1 MRSGSAPARHLF
13 SLLAAVLAGMIMLPT
28 AAFAAEGVISYVEP
42 SDEGVRVL
50 VSVPKGADVDLAG
63 VEVTID
69 GTATSATAE
78 PAGTDTR
85 IRRTS
90 VLAIDTSN
98 SMRGAR
104 FTSAKAAA
112 LNYLDNVPEDV
123 FVGIVSFA
131 ADVADDLA
139 PTLDRNQA
147 RAVIKG
153 LTLSKQTRLYD
164 AVLSGVE
171 LAGEEGQRSLLVLS
185 DGADT
190 SNTSLTKT
198 ASFVSDSE
206 VTVNV
211 VALEQSGTALAAL
224 SQLALAGDGEVI
236 SADSGGLAKTFSDEA
251 DILATQ
257 ILVTAQVPD
266 SLGKTEAS
274 IDILLPSVSG
284 EPVTASAF
292 STVQDELGI
301 ADAGD
306 VLRGDKAFSPPT
318 WLMYAGIAALGVGL
332 MIILIVLVPSRA
344 RPMSLEDRISTYSRA
359 ASNAPSAPSEKP
371 ESEAALTQAKTAAAG
386 VLQRNAGLEAKI
398 SARLASAGSEL
409 KSSEWLLVHAAFFV
423 GMGLLGLLLGG
434 GGILIGI
441 LFLVVGAVGP
451 WLYLGLRQSRRKK
464 AFAQSLPDT
473 LQLMSGSLAA
483 GLSLAQSVDT
493 IVREGGD
500 PMASEFKRVL
510 IETRLGVPLEDALD
524 GITQRFESK
533 DFDWVVMAIRIQRQV
548 GGNLAELLDTVA
560 ATIREREYVRRQVDA
575 LAAEGKLSAYVLT
588 ALPPLFLLYLT
599 FAQRDYVMPLFTD
612 IRGLVMLVGAT
623 VWLLIGA
630 FVMSKLIKVEV

>member
-1 MRSGSAPARHLF
+1 MRAGSGRARHLF
-13 SLLAAVLAGMIMLPT
+13 TLLAAVLAGLILLPT
-28 AAFAAEGVISYVEP
+28 AAFAADGVISYVEP

-50 VSVPKGADVDLAG
+50 VSVPKGSDVDLAG

-69 GTATSATAE
+69 GIATSATAE
-78 PAGTDTR
+78 LAGTDTR

-104 FTSAKAAA
+104 FKAAKAAA
-112 LNYLDNVPEDV
+112 LNYLDNVPDDV

-131 ADVADDLA
+131 GDVADELV
-139 PTLDRNQA
+139 PSLDRDQA
-147 RAVIKG
+147 RAVIDG
-153 LTLSKQTRLYD
+153 LSLSKRTRLYD
-164 AVLSGVE
+164 AILSGVE

-190 SNTSLTKT
+190 SDTSLTDT
-198 ASFVSDSE
+198 ASVISDSE

-211 VALEQSGTALAAL
+211 VALEQSGTPLAAL
-224 SQLALAGDGEVI
+224 NQLALAGDGEVI

-257 ILVTAQVPD
+257 ILVTAQIPET
-266 SLGKTEAS
+266 LGKTDAG
-274 IDILLPSVSG
+274 IDILLPSASG
-284 EPVTASAF
+284 EAVTASAF
-292 STVQDELGI
+292 STVQDEIGF
-301 ADAGD
+301 ADTGD
-306 VLRGDKAFSPPT
+306 VLRGDKAFTPPT

-332 MIILIVLVPSRA
+332 MVILIVLIPARA

-359 ASNAPSAPSEKP
+359 ASNAPAPSSGKN
-371 ESEAALTQAKTAAAG
+371 ESDAALTQAKTAAAG
-386 VLQRNAGLEAKI
+386 MLQRNAGLEAKI

-409 KSSEWLLVHAAFFV
+409 KSSEWLLIHAAFFV

-451 WLYLGLRQSRRKK
+451 WLYLGFRQSRRKK
-464 AFAQSLPDT
+464 AFAQALPDT

-500 PMASEFKRVL
+500 PMAGEFKRVL
-510 IETRLGVPLEDALD
+510 VETRLGVPLEDALD
-524 GITQRFESK
+524 GITQRFQSK

-630 FVMSKLIKVEV
+630 FIMSKLVKVEV

>member
-1 MRSGSAPARHLF
+1 MRAGSGHARHLF
-13 SLLAAVLAGMIMLPT
+13 TLLASILAGLILLPT
-28 AAFAAEGVISYVEP
+28 AAFAADGVISYVEP

-50 VSVPKGADVDLAG
+50 VSVPKGSDVDLAG

-69 GTATSATAE
+69 GIATSATAE

-104 FTSAKAAA
+104 FKAAKAAA
-112 LNYLDNVPEDV
+112 FNYLDNVPEDV

-131 ADVADDLA
+131 GDVADELV
-139 PTLDRNQA
+139 PSLDRDQA
-147 RAVIKG
+147 RTVIDG
-153 LTLSKQTRLYD
+153 LSLSKRTRLYD

-190 SNTSLTKT
+190 TDTSLTDT
-198 ASFVSDSE
+198 ASFISDSE

-211 VALEQSGTALAAL
+211 VALEQSGTPLAAL
-224 SQLALAGDGEVI
+224 NRLALAGDGEVI

-257 ILVTAQVPD
+257 ILVTAQIPET
-266 SLGKTEAS
+266 LGKTDAS
-274 IDILLPSVSG
+274 IDILLPSASG
-284 EPVTASAF
+284 DVVTASAF
-292 STVQDELGI
+292 STVQDELGFS
-301 ADAGD
+301 DAGD
-306 VLRGDKAFSPPT
+306 VLRGDKAFTLPT

-332 MIILIVLVPSRA
+332 MIILIVLVPSPA
-344 RPMSLEDRISTYSRA
+344 RPMSLEDRISKYSRA
-359 ASNAPSAPSEKP
+359 ASNASAPPSGKSE
-371 ESEAALTQAKTAAAG
+371 SDAALTQAKTAAAG

-409 KSSEWLLVHAAFFV
+409 KSSEWLLIHAAFFV

-434 GGILIGI
+434 GGILIGL

-451 WLYLGLRQSRRKK
+451 WLYLGFRQSRRKK

-500 PMASEFKRVL
+500 PMAGEFKRVL
-510 IETRLGVPLEDALD
+510 VETRLGVPLEDALD
-524 GITQRFESK
+524 GITQRFQSK

-630 FVMSKLIKVEV
+630 FIMSKLVKVEV